1 MFPVNCHVIELKYNG
16 TAEDGIKNTGIIQ
29 SPNFPE
35 YYAESTAYVYYFNI
49 KSTSWRYVQL
59 VFTDLIL
66 ESDSSLKVSRSSLSV
81 LKSIIQNKENEPH
94 GIELSH
100 ISFFLRRDNL
110 NFNTCLCK
118 TSSAICISQ

>member
-1 MFPVNCHVIELKYNG
+1 MFAVNCHVIELKYNG
-16 TAEDGIKNTGIIQ
+16 TTEDGIKNTGIIQ

-35 YYAESTAYVYYFNI
+35 YYAENTAYVYYFNI

-66 ESDSSLKVSRSSLSV
+66 ESDSSLKVSRSCLSV
-81 LKSIIQNKENEPH
+81 LKLIIQNKEEPH
-94 GIELSH
+94 GVELNH
-100 ISFFLRRDNL
+100 ITFFLRRDNL
-110 NFNTCLCK
+110 NFNRCLCK